1 MRVSRIVL
9 GGGRQYLA
17 PRAVWSPAGG
27 WWASSRPQEA
37 PLTDFEQ
44 RRNVLIGIG
53 VYLAAG
59 AWIWTSTAPLEV
71 RFWCVC
77 GGVQCGVVCGG
88 TWAFDRDGLATR
100 VGPRA
105 ARTPSA
111 P

>member
-77 GGVQCGVVCGG
+77 GGCSAVWCVVEPGRSTG
-88 TWAFDRDGLATR
+88 MVW
-100 VGPRA
+100 PRA
-105 ARTPSA
+105 
-111 P
+111 